1 MGSGTGLLDGRVA
14 LVTGGAS
21 GLGLETARLFAQH
34 GARVVVTDLAD
45 DRGEEAAAAL
55 RDAGGDVRYVHADV
69 TDPAQIGAA
78 VTIVERDFGRLDA
91 VVANAGILGRS
102 AFRPLEEIADDDW
115 RRELD
120 INLNGVFHTVRAAV
134 PALKRAGG
142 GAISVSSSTSGVYAT
157 LYRLSYTASKGA
169 LNSMVRGL
177 AAELAPDR
185 IRVNAMCP
193 GAMATNI
200 RASLGREPSEIH
212 VPTPDVTVK
221 ARLRDTTRDGTAEAA
236 RVHLFLCSDLSAYVN
251 GESIVV
257 DGGFS
262 IWNGT

>member
-1 MGSGTGLLDGRVA
+1 MRSESGLLDGRVA

-34 GARVVVTDLAD
+34 GARVVITDLTD

-55 RDAGGDVRYVHADV
+55 RDAGADVRYVHADV
-69 TDPAQIGAA
+69 TDPAQVREA
-78 VTIVERDFGRLDA
+78 VALTERDHGRLDA

-102 AFRPLEEIADDDW
+102 SFRPLEEIADDDW
-115 RRELD
+115 HRELD
-120 INLNGVFHTVRAAV
+120 INLNGAFHTVRAAV
-134 PALKRAGG
+134 PALRRAGG
-142 GAISVSSSTSGVYAT
+142 GAISVTSSTSGVYAS
-157 LYRLSYTASKGA
+157 LYRLSYTAAKGA

-177 AAELAPDR
+177 AAELAPDG

-193 GAMATNI
+193 GVMSTNI
-200 RASLGREPSEIH
+200 RASLGRDPSEIH
-212 VPTPDVTVK
+212 VPMPDPTVK
-221 ARLRDTTRDGTAEAA
+221 ARLKDPARDGTAEAA